1 MGRRMKL
8 LVTGGAGYVG
18 SHAVRALLAAG
29 HDVTILDNLSTGHRW
44 ALQGCELIPVDLR
57 DTLNVT
63 RRLKKRGFEGV
74 LHFAAKS
81 LVGESKNHPAM
92 YYQNNVGGTTNLVR
106 AMQAADIPRLVF
118 SSTAAIFGNP
128 ISDSIDEA
136 HPKAPINVYG
146 QTKLVVEQMLKAV
159 CESSEF
165 SATCL
170 RYFNAAGANN
180 DANLGEWHEPETH
193 LIPNALRAAAGT
205 GSPLTLFGDDYPTND
220 GTCVRDYVHVD
231 DLASAHVAAIEK
243 MESSGKF
250 DVFNLGNGNGYSVKE
265 VIAACEKAVGAEIP
279 YTIGPRREGDPATL
293 VASSAKARTAL
304 SWTPQH
310 DGIDEIAQSAWNW
323 ECYRRDNLS

>member
-1 MGRRMKL
+1 MKL

-18 SHAVRALLAAG
+18 SHTVRALLNEG
-29 HDVTILDNLSTGHRW
+29 HEVVILDNLSTGHKW
-44 ALQGCELIPVDLR
+44 ALQDCELISVDLR
-57 DTLNVT
+57 DETNLLRN
-63 RRLKKRGFEGV
+63 LKGRGFEGV

-128 ISDSIDEA
+128 VTDLIDED

-146 QTKLVVEQMLKAV
+146 QTKLVVEQLLQAV
-159 CESSEF
+159 CETSDF

-170 RYFNAAGANN
+170 RYFNAAGAN
-180 DANLGEWHEPETH
+180 DEANLGEKHEPETH

-205 GSPLTLFGDDYPTND
+205 GNPLTLFGDNYPTSD
-220 GTCVRDYVHVD
+220 GTCIRDYIHVD

-243 MESSGKF
+243 MASSSGF
-250 DVFNLGNGNGYSVKE
+250 NAFNLGNGSGYSVKE
-265 VIAACEKAVGAEIP
+265 VIAACEAAVGAEIP
-279 YTIGPRREGDPATL
+279 YTIGPRREGDPAVL
-293 VASSAKARTAL
+293 VASSEKARREL
-304 SWTPQH
+304 LWSPQWTL
-310 DGIDEIAQSAWNW
+310 DDITESAWRW
-323 ECYRRDNLS
+323 ELKASSF

>member
-1 MGRRMKL
+1 MKL
-8 LVTGGAGYVG
+8 LVTGGAGFVG
-18 SHAVRALLAAG
+18 SHSVNALLQAG

-44 ALQGCELIPVDLR
+44 ALQGCELIPIDLR
-57 DTLNVT
+57 DTHNLN
-63 RRLKKRGFEGV
+63 RKLKGRGFEGV

-81 LVGESKNHPAM
+81 LVGESKTQPAM

-106 AMQAADIPRLVF
+106 AMQAADIQKLVF

-128 ISDSIDEA
+128 VSDLIDED

-146 QTKLVVEQMLKAV
+146 QTKLVVEDMLQAV
-159 CESSEF
+159 TQSADF

-180 DANLGEWHEPETH
+180 VSKLGEWHEPETH

-205 GSPLTLFGDDYPTND
+205 GNPLTLFGDDYPTVD
-220 GTCVRDYVHVD
+220 GTCVRDYIHVD

-243 MESSGKF
+243 MSKSG
-250 DVFNLGNGNGYSVKE
+250 VFSAYNLGNGNGYSVKE

-279 YTIGPRREGDPATL
+279 HTVGPRREGDPATL
-293 VASSAKARTAL
+293 VASAQKARDEL
-304 SWTPQH
+304 DWSPKH
-310 DGIDEIAQSAWNW
+310 EGIDEIAQSAWNW
-323 ECYRRDNLS
+323 ESYRRDALA

>member
-1 MGRRMKL
+1 MKL

-18 SHAVRALLAAG
+18 SHSVRALLNAG
-29 HDVTILDNLSTGHRW
+29 HEVIILDNLSTGHKW
-44 ALQGCELIPVDLR
+44 ALQECEHISVDLR
-57 DTLNVT
+57 DETNLIKN
-63 RRLKKRGFEGV
+63 LKGRGLEGV

-81 LVGESKNHPAM
+81 LVGESKTQPAM

-128 ISDSIDEA
+128 VSDLIDEE

-146 QTKLVVEQMLKAV
+146 QTKLVVEHMLQAV
-159 CESSEF
+159 CESSDF

-205 GSPLTLFGDDYPTND
+205 GNPLTLFGDDYPTSD
-220 GTCVRDYVHVD
+220 GTCVRDYIHVD

-243 MESSGKF
+243 MSPSSGF
-250 DVFNLGNGNGYSVKE
+250 NAFNLGNGNGYSVKE
-265 VIAACEKAVGAEIP
+265 VIAACEKAVGADIP
-279 YTIGPRREGDPATL
+279 YIIGPRREGDPATL
-293 VASSAKARTAL
+293 VASSAKARSEL
-304 SWTPQH
+304 GWTPRH
-310 DGIDEIAQSAWNW
+310 DSIDKIAQSAWHW
-323 ECYRRDNLS
+323 ECYRGNNLS

>member
-1 MGRRMKL
+1 MNL

-18 SHAVRALLAAG
+18 SHAVRALLNAG
-29 HDVTILDNLSTGHRW
+29 HEVVVLDNLSTGHKW
-44 ALQGCELIPVDLR
+44 ALQGCELISVDLR
-57 DTLNVT
+57 DETN
-63 RRLKKRGFEGV
+63 LKRNLKGRGFEGV

-128 ISDSIDEA
+128 VSELIDED
-136 HPKAPINVYG
+136 HPKVPINVYG
-146 QTKLVVEQMLKAV
+146 QTKLVVEHMLQAV
-159 CESSEF
+159 CKSSAF

-180 DANLGEWHEPETH
+180 AANLGEWHEPETH

-205 GSPLTLFGDDYPTND
+205 GNPLMLFGDDYPTND
-220 GTCVRDYVHVD
+220 GTCVRDYIHVD

-243 MESSGKF
+243 MDTSGAF
-250 DVFNLGNGNGYSVKE
+250 SAFNLGNGNGYSVKE
-265 VIAACEKAVGAEIP
+265 VLTACEKAMGAEIP
-279 YTIGPRREGDPATL
+279 STIGPRREGDPATL
-293 VASSAKARTAL
+293 VASSTKARSEL
-304 SWTPQH
+304 GWTPKH
-310 DGIDEIAQSAWNW
+310 DSIDDITHSAWNW
-323 ECYRRDNLS
+323 ECYRRDNLT

>member
-1 MGRRMKL
+1 MKL

-18 SHAVRALLAAG
+18 SHSIRALLNEG
-29 HDVTILDNLSTGHRW
+29 HEVVILDNLSTGHKC
-44 ALQGCELIPVDLR
+44 ALQDCELISVDLR
-57 DTLNVT
+57 DETNLL
-63 RRLKKRGFEGV
+63 RSLKGQGFAGV

-128 ISDSIDEA
+128 NSDSIDEA

-146 QTKLVVEQMLKAV
+146 QTKLVVEQMLQAV

-205 GSPLTLFGDDYPTND
+205 GNPLTLFGDDYPTND

-293 VASSAKARTAL
+293 VASSARARTAL

>member
-1 MGRRMKL
+1 MKL

-18 SHAVRALLAAG
+18 SHTVRALLNEG
-29 HDVTILDNLSTGHRW
+29 HEVVILDNLSTGHKW
-44 ALQGCELIPVDLR
+44 ALQDCELISVDLR
-57 DTLNVT
+57 DETNLLRN
-63 RRLKKRGFEGV
+63 LKGRGFEGV

-128 ISDSIDEA
+128 VTDLIDED

-146 QTKLVVEQMLKAV
+146 QTKLVVEQLLQAV
-159 CESSEF
+159 CETSDF

-170 RYFNAAGANN
+170 RYFNAAGAN
-180 DANLGEWHEPETH
+180 DEANLGEKHEPETH

-205 GSPLTLFGDDYPTND
+205 GNPLTLFGDDYPTSD
-220 GTCVRDYVHVD
+220 GTCIRDYIHVD

-243 MESSGKF
+243 MASSSGF
-250 DVFNLGNGNGYSVKE
+250 NAFNLGNGSGYSVKE
-265 VIAACEKAVGAEIP
+265 VIAACEAAVGAEIP
-279 YTIGPRREGDPATL
+279 YTIGPRREGDPAVL
-293 VASSAKARTAL
+293 VASSEKARREL
-304 SWTPQH
+304 LWSPQWTL
-310 DGIDEIAQSAWNW
+310 DDITESAWRW
-323 ECYRRDNLS
+323 ELKASSF